1 MGRACVR
8 QALID
13 FALLRGDKQ
22 GEPAQLDPV
31 EFCFGSKMP
40 VQRATTLSRPTR
52 HRFACLRFLIAF
64 YLAAL
69 LPSVPAQTPPEELR
83 TVVAVRGLTVE
94 QAQQKTRVRLRG
106 VVTFFDE
113 GLFSRF
119 IQDDTA
125 GIYLQYS
132 TNTPWLVPGQIV
144 EVTGRSSPGEYA
156 PIVVPERVRV
166 VGNGEL
172 PVPKRVTYEQ
182 LASGK
187 EDSQFVEI
195 AGVVRSVQSVE
206 ASQYHL
212 IEIATGGGRLS
223 VYVRQLP
230 VLQTGELVDSTVRV
244 RGVCSTRFNHQRQL
258 FAIRLMVPR
267 PEDLVIEVPAP
278 KEPFAIPARPIGSLL
293 QFAPAESSGHRE
305 KVAGTVIYYEPG
317 RTIFLQEGEQGVE
330 VQTTA
335 REPLQMGDRIEALGF
350 VIQGEYTPALQDA
363 VFRKTAAGQPVQPSS
378 VTPDEALKGKHDCR
392 LIQISARLLDRAGHG
407 PERYLILQDR
417 DFIFYAYLRQTN
429 GQDNFAELENGSR
442 VSVTGVCRID
452 PGEWQAGDDWRAKS
466 FRVQLR
472 SMADIVVLQ
481 SPPWWTLQKVLWIAG
496 ALGFVTLAAFS
507 WVMVLHRQVAER
519 TRQLEAQIQER
530 QRAERQRVVEQERT
544 RVAQDLHDEL
554 GATLTEVS
562 MLGSLARTESLPPE
576 AKDRYLDQLTRVS
589 RTLVATLDEI
599 VWAVNPK
606 YDSVASLAS
615 YYSLFAQRFLNLAGI
630 SCRLQVAETFP
641 DAPLDSRL
649 RHGVFL
655 AFKEAL
661 NNAVQHSGATEVRI
675 AMEVKDNQLKIS
687 VADNGKGFD
696 FAAAVPGSDGVTNMR
711 ERMKKLGGHCEIT
724 SGAGRGAVVEFQLPL
739 EEKLS

>member
-1 MGRACVR
+1 MTN
-8 QALID
+8 
-13 FALLRGDKQ
+13 
-22 GEPAQLDPV
+22 
-31 EFCFGSKMP
+31 
-40 VQRATTLSRPTR
+40 QRATTFPRHMRLS
-52 HRFACLRFLIAF
+52 CVGLRFIIAIC
-64 YLAAL
+64 LAAL
-69 LPSVPAQTPPEELR
+69 APTSPAQTPTNELR
-83 TVVAVRGLTVE
+83 TVAAVRGLTVE
-94 QAQQKTRVRLRG
+94 QAQQKGRVRLRG

-119 IQDDTA
+119 VQDDTA

-132 TNTPWLVPGQIV
+132 PNTPWLAPGQMV
-144 EVTGRSSPGEYA
+144 EVEGTSSPGEYA
-156 PIVVPERVRV
+156 PIVVPEQVRV
-166 VGNGEL
+166 VGNAE
-172 PVPKRVTYEQ
+172 VPAPKPVTYEQ

-195 AGVVRSVQSVE
+195 AGVVRSVQLIE

-223 VYVRQLP
+223 VYARQLP
-230 VLQTGELVDSTVRV
+230 VMQTAELVDSTVRV

-267 PEDLVIEVPAP
+267 PDDLVIEAPAP
-278 KEPFAIPARPIGSLL
+278 RDPFAIPARPIGSLL
-293 QFAPAESSGHRE
+293 QFAPQESSGHRV
-305 KVAGTVIYYEPG
+305 KVAGTVIYHEPG
-317 RTIFLQEGEQGVE
+317 KLLFLQDGEQGVE
-330 VQTTA
+330 VQTA
-335 REPLQMGDRIEALGF
+335 ERAPLQLGDRIEALGF
-350 VIQGEYTPALQDA
+350 VGQGEYTPALQDA
-363 VFRKTAAGQPVQPSS
+363 VSRKISAGEPILPAR

-392 LIQISARLLDRAGHG
+392 LIQVAARLLDRAGHDS
-407 PERYLILQDR
+407 ERYLILQDR

-429 GQDNFAELENGSR
+429 GQDHFAGLANGSR

-452 PGEWQAGDDWRAKS
+452 PGEWQAGDDWRAKA

-472 SMADIVVLQ
+472 SAADIVVLEA
-481 SPPWWTLQKVLWIAG
+481 PPWWTLQKVLWIAG

-519 TRQLEAQIQER
+519 TLQLELQIQER
-530 QRAERQRVVEQERT
+530 QRAERQRAIEQERT

-562 MLGSLARTESLPPE
+562 MLGSLARTESLPLE
-576 AKDRYLDQLTRVS
+576 TKDRYLDQLTRVS

-641 DAPLDSRL
+641 DTPLDSRL
-649 RHGVFL
+649 RHGIFL

-675 AMEVKDNQLKIS
+675 AMEVQDNRLNIS

-696 FAAAVPGSDGVTNMR
+696 FTAADVPGSDGVINMK
-711 ERMKKLGGHCEIT
+711 ERMQKLGGQCEIT
-724 SGAGRGAVVEFQLPL
+724 SGAGRGTVVEFQLPL
-739 EEKLS
+739 AEPLS